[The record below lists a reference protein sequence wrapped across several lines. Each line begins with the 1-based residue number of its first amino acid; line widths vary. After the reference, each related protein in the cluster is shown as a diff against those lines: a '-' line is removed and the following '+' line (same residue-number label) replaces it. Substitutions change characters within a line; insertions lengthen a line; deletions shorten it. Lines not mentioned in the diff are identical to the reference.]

1 MIKFVDGQPVE
12 MTPEEIADFDAARAV
27 PLERL
32 QTEAAMRIDR
42 DVDLIYAAVIGNRQA
57 EYEAAEREAQ
67 AYHDAGYE
75 GDVPPLVQAWATA
88 KAWTGQQAADDIL
101 AQAVA
106 WRGAQAQ
113 IRAARLGRKE
123 QVRMAS
129 NAAGVDAA
137 MMAWTAFVAAARAQL
152 GIGSL

>member
-1 MIKFVDGQPVE
+1 MIKMVDGQPVE
-12 MTPEEIADFDAARAV
+12 MTPEEIADFEAARAV
-27 PLERL
+27 PLL
-32 QTEAAMRIDR
+32 QLQSGAVLRIDR

-67 AYHDAGYE
+67 AYVDADYE
-75 GDVPPLVQAWATA
+75 GDAPPLVQAWATA

-113 IRAARLGRKE
+113 IRAARLARKE
-123 QVRMAS
+123 QVRAATD
-129 NAAGVDAA
+129 AAGVEAA
-137 MMAWTAFVAAARAQL
+137 LTAWAAFVAAARGQL
-152 GIGSL
+152 GIGSV